1 MSLVGLLIVL
11 LGLGV
16 GVWVGVIMKIG
27 LPDTWKT
34 ERWWPLGECL
44 SVNDRFYMMGVE
56 A

>member
-34 ERWWPLGECL
+34 ERWWPLGDLNPRPTDYESAAL
-44 SVNDRFYMMGVE
+44 TN
-56 A
+56 